1 VKPHERSRA
10 VGRSRNKD
18 RVPVL
23 ACLIDVYETVLTVD
37 FASVHERLAGIA
49 GVPVEAFRAAADAV
63 GPEVTCGTLTMAE
76 ATARALRA
84 CRVNPDPALVR
95 ELVAADRQ
103 LLIDSARIHDDT
115 IAFLEML
122 STRGVRSAFVSNCAE
137 NTRPLLSHL
146 GLDVLVDAVIL
157 SCEVGC
163 AKPSAQIYL
172 RALEALGVA
181 PHAAL
186 LVDDQSQYCEG
197 AGALGIVT
205 ARIVRE
211 PGTLAAA
218 DPETTIVRSLADLD
232 GYFPPA

>member
-1 VKPHERSRA
+1 M
-10 VGRSRNKD
+10 
-18 RVPVL
+18 PVQ

-37 FASVHERLAGIA
+37 FASVHERLASIV

-63 GPEVTCGTLTMAE
+63 GPEVTCGTLTKAQ
-76 ATARALRA
+76 ATPRVLRA
-84 CRVNPDPALVR
+84 CGVEPRADLVR
-95 ELVAADRQ
+95 EIVAADRQ
-103 LLIDSARIHDDT
+103 LLIDRARLYDDA
-115 IAFLEML
+115 IAFLDML
-122 STRGVRSAFVSNCAE
+122 SIRGVRSAFVSNCAE

-211 PGTLAAA
+211 PGTAAA
-218 DPETTIVRSLADLD
+218 AGPETRIVRSLADLD
-232 GYFPPA
+232 GYFPRA

>member
-1 VKPHERSRA
+1 M
-10 VGRSRNKD
+10 
-18 RVPVL
+18 PVH

-37 FASVHERLAGIA
+37 FASVHERLARIA
-49 GVPVEAFRAAADAV
+49 GVSVEAFRAAADAV
-63 GPEVTCGTLTMAE
+63 GPEVTCGALTKAQ
-76 ATARALRA
+76 ATPTMLRA
-84 CRVNPDPALVR
+84 CGVEPAPDLVR
-95 ELVAADRQ
+95 EIVAADRQ
-103 LLIDSARIHDDT
+103 LLIDRARLYDDT

-122 STRGVRSAFVSNCAE
+122 SARGVRSAFVSNCAE

-186 LVDDQSQYCEG
+186 LVDDQAQYCDG
-197 AGALGIVT
+197 AVALGIVT

-211 PGTLAAA
+211 PGPPPAAEPA
-218 DPETTIVRSLADLD
+218 TVVRSLADLD